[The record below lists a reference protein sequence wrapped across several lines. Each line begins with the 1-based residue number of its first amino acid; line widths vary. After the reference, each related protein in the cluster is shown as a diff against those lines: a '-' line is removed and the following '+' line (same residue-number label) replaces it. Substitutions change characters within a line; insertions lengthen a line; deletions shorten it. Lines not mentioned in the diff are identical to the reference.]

1 MEPLWYSA
9 RKIRI
14 ASADTAAIMRVICM
28 PVLNLS
34 V

>member
-1 MEPLWYSA
+1 MGLLWYSA

-14 ASADTAAIMRVICM
+14 ASADIVATMRVICM
-28 PVLNLS
+28 PALNLS

>member
-1 MEPLWYSA
+1 MEPLWYSV

-14 ASADTAAIMRVICM
+14 ASADIAAIMRVICM
-28 PVLNLS
+28 HALNLS

>member
-14 ASADTAAIMRVICM
+14 ASADIAAIMHVICM